1 MLATESCL
9 LHEFLIKS
17 SQQQFE
23 KGIISGYILMRKLKR
38 PAKDEEI
45 SLVPIASECWS
56 SELNQG
62 SLTASSK

>member
-1 MLATESCL
+1 
-9 LHEFLIKS
+9 
-17 SQQQFE
+17 
-23 KGIISGYILMRKLKR
+23 MRKLKR

-62 SLTASSK
+62 SLTPSSK